1 MKKEGNDKKTEKKF
15 ISLLSDTTFKHLF
28 KIEEY
33 KEFFNT
39 IIKSIIG
46 IDIYDFKLY
55 DAELNSGNK
64 KRDYRLDIL
73 LVSDLVDIVISI
85 EMNQF
90 PSEETKYKN
99 RLYVYA
105 LLAKS
110 LNSGEDIK
118 KKKVIQINFNNEK
131 NPYISKASYSVMDV
145 NTHKEIK
152 DFKIHEV
159 YLENYNGIRYNK
171 DNKEEAYLSL
181 FTANSYEELREIA
194 GDDKEALKIVDEL
207 ERLGLD
213 DEFGIVYDNEVMQK
227 KMINTAR
234 NWGYDDGYDNGYD
247 DGKEEGK
254 AEGLE
259 EGARTKEIEIAQ
271 IMLKTKEPLEKI
283 VKYTGLSEEEINN
296 LTVE

>member
-1 MKKEGNDKKTEKKF
+1 MKEEKKEKRF
-15 ISLLSDTTFKHLF
+15 ISLLSDTTFKHFF
-28 KIEEY
+28 KIEDY

-39 IIKSIIG
+39 IIKPIINM
-46 IDIYDFKLY
+46 DIKDFELY
-55 DAELNSGNK
+55 DAELNSGNE

-90 PSEETKYKN
+90 PSEEIKYKD
-99 RLYVYA
+99 RLYVYS

-118 KKKVIQINFNNEK
+118 KKKVIQINFNKEK
-131 NPYISKASYSVMDV
+131 HPYVSKGSFYLMDKV
-145 NTHKEIK
+145 TNREIK
-152 DFKIHEV
+152 DFEIYEV
-159 YLENYNGIRYNK
+159 YLENYKGIRYNG

-181 FTANSYEELREIA
+181 FTATSYEELREIA
-194 GDDKEALKIVDEL
+194 GNDKEALKIVDEL

-213 DEFGIVYDNEVMQK
+213 DKFGVVYDNEMMQK

-234 NWGYDDGYDNGYD
+234 NWGYDDGKAD
-247 DGKEEGK
+247 GK

-259 EGARTKEIEIAQ
+259 EGAKAKEIEIAKNL
-271 IMLKTKEPLEKI
+271 LKDGISIE
-283 VKYTGLSEEEINN
+283 VVSRNTGLSIEELEDLNN
-296 LTVE
+296 

>member
-1 MKKEGNDKKTEKKF
+1 MKQEENNEKKF
-15 ISLLSDTTFKHLF
+15 ISLLSDTTFKHFF
-28 KIEEY
+28 KIEDY

-39 IIKSIIG
+39 IIKPYTNM
-46 IDIYDFKLY
+46 DISKFRLY
-55 DAELNSGNK
+55 DTEFNSGNE

-90 PSEETKYKN
+90 PSEEIKYKD
-99 RLYVYA
+99 RLYVYS

-118 KKKVIQINFNNEK
+118 KKKVIQINFNKEK
-131 NPYISKASYSVMDV
+131 HPYVGKASYSVMDI

-159 YLENYNGIRYNK
+159 YLDNYKGIRYNG

-181 FTANSYEELREIA
+181 FTATSYEELREIA

-213 DEFGIVYDNEVMQK
+213 DNFGLAYDNELMQK

-234 NWGYDDGYDNGYD
+234 NWGYDDG
-247 DGKEEGK
+247 KE
-254 AEGLE
+254 A
-259 EGARTKEIEIAQ
+259 GARAKEIEIAKNF
-271 IMLKTKEPLEKI
+271 LKDCIPIE
-283 VKYTGLSEEEINN
+283 VVSRNTGLSVEELEE
-296 LTVE
+296 LKKEA